1 MSVQLQKIMLVRIQ
15 NSETSDISLI
25 TNERLYIIL
34 KLFNLLTGNNRL
46 EMLILACVLL
56 AVLVISLLLKTLT
69 GPLEHGD

>member
-1 MSVQLQKIMLVRIQ
+1 MLVRIQ